1 MAANFI
7 QDEELFE
14 SNEQEIVQDVTTP
27 EASSTDAQPEVR
39 QAEPADDLPEKYRG
53 KSASEIAKMHQEA
66 EKLIGRQANEVH
78 EVRSLADQLLKQ
90 QLEARSKEAA
100 PIEESLEEDFFV
112 DPKQAVNRQVEKHP
126 AVLEAKQAALE
137 LKKMKTAQQ
146 LAAKHPDF
154 TNIAQDAGFQDWV
167 KSSKVRLALF
177 AKADGEFD
185 FDSADELLSTY
196 KELRQVK
203 QQTQVTQ
210 TANVE
215 SKAQEQAMRAASVD
229 VGGAGESSRK
239 VYRRADL
246 IKLKLTDPSRYEALQ
261 DDSLAAYAEGRVK

>member
-1 MAANFI
+1 MDLHVSTTVRPKLLGASKTPLNKGMSDSFYCAAPWRGLHINPRGDVKTCCAGDPNMLGNLNTNNI
-7 QDEELFE
+7 IEILNGDLL
-14 SNEQEIVQDVTTP
+14 QEI
-27 EASSTDAQPEVR
+27 
-39 QAEPADDLPEKYRG
+39 RG
-53 KSASEIAKMHQEA
+53 S
-66 EKLIGRQANEVH
+66 
-78 EVRSLADQLLKQ
+78 
-90 QLEARSKEAA
+90 
-100 PIEESLEEDFFV
+100 
-112 DPKQAVNRQVEKHP
+112 
-126 AVLEAKQAALE
+126 
-137 LKKMKTAQQ
+137 
-146 LAAKHPDF
+146 
-154 TNIAQDAGFQDWV
+154 IAQDAGFQDWV

-261 DDSLAAYAEGRVK
+261 DDILAAYAEGRVK